1 MTFTNTKIFS
11 AVLAIM
17 AFAITQSVIIGGQTA
32 GASVKDNTDTNYHE
46 AYIDEVITHVQTW
59 PTVGV
64 QDSSIAVGDTV
75 SVPVTL
81 SDSPSGLSGYFVE
94 ISVSDSDI
102 AQLSGVEF
110 PDFGMTSNV
119 ETSEYSMKIA
129 AVDLFNLIENGDE
142 NSILATVNIVGMAR
156 GTSSVTVSVLK
167 MDDDEGNRIV
177 TQTTSGVVSVY

>member
-1 MTFTNTKIFS
+1 MRDEEDNILTFTNTKIFS
-11 AVLAIM
+11 AVLAIV
-17 AFAITQSVIIGGQTA
+17 AFAITQSVIIGGHAA

-46 AYIDEVITHVQTW
+46 AYIDEVITLIPTW

-94 ISVSDSDI
+94 ITISDSNI

-110 PDFGMTSNV
+110 PDFGMTRNV
-119 ETSEYSMKIA
+119 ETSDYSMKIA
-129 AVDLFNLIENGDE
+129 AVDLFNLIRNGDE
-142 NSILATVNIVGMAR
+142 DSTLAIVNIVGMAR
-156 GTSSVTVSVLK
+156 GTSLVTVSVLK
-167 MDDDEGNRIV
+167 MDDEEGGGHVI
-177 TQTTSGVVSVY
+177 